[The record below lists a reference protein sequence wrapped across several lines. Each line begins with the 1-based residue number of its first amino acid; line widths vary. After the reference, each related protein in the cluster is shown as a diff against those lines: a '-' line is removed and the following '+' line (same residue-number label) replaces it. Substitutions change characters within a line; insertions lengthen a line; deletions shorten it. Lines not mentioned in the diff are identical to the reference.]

1 MKTENNKLRHTCTCT
16 FRCTMYMYYE
26 VFICTCAVNEK
37 INISVMSSFINNIQG
52 KKNTGKE
59 KYPHTLQ

>member
-1 MKTENNKLRHTCTCT
+1 
-16 FRCTMYMYYE
+16 MYMYYE
-26 VFICTCAVNEK
+26 VFICTYAVNEK
-37 INISVMSSFINNIQG
+37 KIPFMSSFINNIQG

>member
-1 MKTENNKLRHTCTCT
+1 
-16 FRCTMYMYYE
+16 MYMYYE